1 MSIISKEVSFLWVTV
16 NSKFFASTF
25 YTSHFYSKEMVKDN
39 TTLPFEVTYAEMPGK
54 ESRTMK
60 RLAVLVKAENVSDIL
75 SSLKELNL
83 EATIYDV
90 KGVTKDKE
98 TVASGRGSG
107 TVELTYNSRK
117 VIATVVNSSDVKEV
131 VSKMK
136 KSLAGNKA
144 VVMISAVDD
153 LVLI

>member
-1 MSIISKEVSFLWVTV
+1 MLFRS
-16 NSKFFASTF
+16 
-25 YTSHFYSKEMVKDN
+25 VKDN
-39 TTLPFEVTYAEMPGK
+39 STLPFEVTYAEMPGK

-60 RLAVLVKAENVSDIL
+60 RLAILVKAENVSDIL

-131 VSKMK
+131 VSRMK

-144 VVMISAVDD
+144 VVMISSVDD

>member
-1 MSIISKEVSFLWVTV
+1 
-16 NSKFFASTF
+16 
-25 YTSHFYSKEMVKDN
+25 MVKEN

-131 VSKMK
+131 VSRMK
-136 KSLAGNKA
+136 KSLDGNKA